1 LIIGLILTISS
12 RFASSLN
19 SILADKFLKI
29 DTKSYIGCL
38 ECAIANSII
47 PFFLLPTILI
57 FIPEYKTWNEE
68 LVGFNKKGTIIVT
81 FLCFTIL
88 ITKNADRLSKF
99 FVISESSTMYYAA
112 IDANMKVIAGIGSFI
127 FYDEI

>member
-1 LIIGLILTISS
+1 MIIGLILTISS